1 MPIQSK
7 AGTAQPRRF
16 DPVIPRVL
24 PRGLQNTTGYSAA
37 LCFFDPDIVAGGI
50 YSFQIRGNSSRNS
63 INYDF
68 LLFGTDYVAS
78 SQVTYYYQNV
88 FSADSTPVL
97 PYSLSQTYNLNDGI
111 VGGLVNYSILFSDPL
126 GTIGSG
132 VDEILTGKTK
142 TNNVSASGFSLLIST
157 FQTEL
162 YTDEGDEFVP
172 FIASLNVSLNCA
184 STKTDTAAIDVS
196 SFDPMQVKFYIPI
209 ILWEPNFTQQIVDNN
224 YIIETNG
231 FRGYYGAADVP
242 TAFLVV
248 GIFDSGE
255 PPYPVV
261 SPLRAPRG
269 GAPAAPA
276 TPLPRFP
283 ILGKPRE

>member
-37 LCFFDPDIVAGGI
+37 LCFFDPDIVTGGI
-50 YSFQIRGNSSRNS
+50 YSFQIRGNSSRNA
-63 INYDF
+63 IDYNF

-88 FSADSTPVL
+88 FSAGATPVL

-111 VGGLVNYSILFSDPL
+111 VGGLVNYSPLFSDPV

-142 TNNVSASGFSLLIST
+142 TNNVSASGFSLLTSH

-172 FIASLNVSLNCA
+172 FIASMNVSLNCA
-184 STKTDTAAIDVS
+184 STKTDTAAIDVK
-196 SFDPMQVKFYIPI
+196 SFDPPQLKFYIPI

-231 FRGYYGAADVP
+231 FRGYYGAATVP

-269 GAPAAPA
+269 GAPVAPS

-283 ILGKPRE
+283 VSGKPRE